1 MAEGPRL
8 RRPPP
13 RARPGPRQRPSRRCA
28 RGRQLSAEAAAR
40 ANIQARQTPSWPRS
54 WANFSLFW
62 LYSHR
67 NTWANLHLLGQPD
80 TFLAFI
86 ATPVSLTSLE
96 CQVSELVNRDV
107 CPVPWQRIVRPR
119 CVWGWLRDR
128 RHMTHATGYYIVNS
142 HKTSPTRSH
151 PDQRMN

>member
-28 RGRQLSAEAAAR
+28 RGRQLSAEASAR

-96 CQVSELVNRDV
+96 CQVSELVNRDA
-107 CPVPWQRIVRPR
+107 CPRPTATHRPATVRLGLAARPPAHDTCNRILH
-119 CVWGWLRDR
+119 CKF
-128 RHMTHATGYYIVNS
+128 AQ
-142 HKTSPTRSH
+142 
-151 PDQRMN
+151 DQPYTLTP

>member
-13 RARPGPRQRPSRRCA
+13 RARPGPRQRQSRRCA

-107 CPVPWQRIVRPR
+107 CPVPRQRIVRPR

-128 RHMTHATGYYIVNS
+128 RH
-142 HKTSPTRSH
+142 KTSPTHSH